1 MGAEYSLIL
10 IFMCIFFKI
19 YQALWIVMDVKVN
32 VRNKGFV
39 PDYIGNENELSKEKG
54 DIDELRA
61 YVRTSICNT
70 ENHMFSEKEP

>member
-1 MGAEYSLIL
+1 
-10 IFMCIFFKI
+10 
-19 YQALWIVMDVKVN
+19 MDVKVN